1 MKRKKLK
8 SLPRKK
14 KKQKVSE
21 VKYKFRVRWADL
33 DPNGHMRHTAYNDYC
48 AQARLMYFEEISMPF
63 HKLLSMNV
71 GPILFREDTR
81 FFKEIRMN
89 EEFEVGFSISKL
101 RKDGSKWSFRHNIY
115 TKDGDL
121 SAKIDVDGAWLDLA
135 KRRTTVPPA
144 ELSDLLVNGVM
155 SEDFEWIPDKTKA

>member
-1 MKRKKLK
+1 M
-8 SLPRKK
+8 
-14 KKQKVSE
+14 SE

-48 AQARLMYFEEISMPF
+48 AQARLMYFEDISMPF
-63 HKLLSMNV
+63 DKLNKMGF
-71 GPILFREDTR
+71 GPILFREETR
-81 FFKEIRMN
+81 FFKEIQMN
-89 EEFEVGFSISKL
+89 EEFEVGFCITKL

-121 SAKIDVDGAWLDLA
+121 SAKIDVDGAWLDLV

-144 ELSDLLVNGVM
+144 ALSESLLDGVLSDDFQWVPDKVM
-155 SEDFEWIPDKTKA
+155 S

>member
-1 MKRKKLK
+1 MKRILTPMLICLTLNLIAQQNEKEQVLDVVNRVFEAMRTNDSTLLKQSFVENPNMFTAFIDQEGNSKLVEGDFKK
-8 SLPRKK
+8 
-14 KKQKVSE
+14 
-21 VKYKFRVRWADL
+21 FINA
-33 DPNGHMRHTAYNDYC
+33 
-48 AQARLMYFEEISMPF
+48 
-63 HKLLSMNV
+63 V
-71 GPILFREDTR
+71 GSP
-81 FFKEIRMN
+81 K
-89 EEFEVGFSISKL
+89 KL

>member
-1 MKRKKLK
+1 M
-8 SLPRKK
+8 
-14 KKQKVSE
+14 SE
-21 VKYKFRVRWADL
+21 VKYRFRVRWADL

-48 AQARLMYFEEISMPF
+48 AQARLMYFEDISMPF
-63 HKLLSMNV
+63 DHLIKMGV

-89 EEFEVGFSISKL
+89 EEFEVGFTISKL

-115 TKDGDL
+115 TKDGEL

-135 KRRTTVPPA
+135 KRKTTVPPT
-144 ELSDLLVNGVM
+144 ELTDILIDGVM
-155 SEDFEWIPDKTKA
+155 SEDFQWIPDKVKK

>member
-1 MKRKKLK
+1 M
-8 SLPRKK
+8 
-14 KKQKVSE
+14 SE
-21 VKYKFRVRWADL
+21 IKYKFRVRWADL

-48 AQARLMYFEEISMPF
+48 AQARLMYFEEISMSF
-63 HKLLSMNV
+63 QKLLSMNV

-89 EEFEVGFSISKL
+89 EEFEVGFTITKL

-121 SAKIDVDGAWLDLA
+121 SAKIDVDGAWLDTV
-135 KRRTTVPPA
+135 KRRTTIPPA
-144 ELSDLLVNGVM
+144 ELSDLLVDGVK
-155 SEDFEWIPDKTKA
+155 SEDFEWVPDKIQS

>member
-1 MKRKKLK
+1 M
-8 SLPRKK
+8 
-14 KKQKVSE
+14 SE

-63 HKLLSMNV
+63 SKLIEMGV

-81 FFKEIRMN
+81 FFKEVKMN
-89 EEFEVGFSISKL
+89 EEFEVGFTISKL

-121 SAKIDVDGAWLDLA
+121 SAKIDVDGAWLDLDV
-135 KRRTTVPPA
+135 RRTTVPPK
-144 ELSDLLVNGVM
+144 ELSSILIDGIM
-155 SEDFEWIPDKTKA
+155 SDDFQWIPDKVKS

>member
-1 MKRKKLK
+1 MN
-8 SLPRKK
+8 
-14 KKQKVSE
+14 E
-21 VKYKFRVRWADL
+21 VKYTFRVRWADL

-63 HKLLSMNV
+63 HKLISMRI

-89 EEFEVGFSISKL
+89 EEFEVGFTISKL

-115 TKDGDL
+115 NKEGGL
-121 SAKIDVDGAWLDLA
+121 LAKIDVDGAWLDLE
-135 KRRTTVPPA
+135 KRRTTIPPKA
-144 ELSDLLVNGVM
+144 LTQVLLDGVM
-155 SEDFEWIPDKTKA
+155 SEDFEWITDKIIGKL

>member
-1 MKRKKLK
+1 M
-8 SLPRKK
+8 
-14 KKQKVSE
+14 SE
-21 VKYKFRVRWADL
+21 VKYTFRVRWADL

-48 AQARLMYFEEISMPF
+48 AQARLMYFEDISMPF
-63 HKLLSMNV
+63 NKLNQMGY

-89 EEFEVGFSISKL
+89 EVFEVGFCITKL

-121 SAKIDVDGAWLDLA
+121 SAKIEVDGAWLDLT
-135 KRRTTVPPA
+135 RRKTTVPPT
-144 ELSDLLVNGVM
+144 ELSKLLLDGVL
-155 SEDFEWIPDKTKA
+155 SDDFEWVPDKVRL